1 MKLDLNRILNFIA
14 FATLLM
20 LAFNVSTAFGHG
32 YHYDDDIQVRR
43 SLVKKDFKPQINN
56 KHNH

>member
-1 MKLDLNRILNFIA
+1 MNKILNFIA

-32 YHYDDDIQVRR
+32 YHSDEEIQTEQRQ
-43 SLVKKDFKPQINN
+43 DFVDE
-56 KHNH
+56 HTHY